1 MDRSYCK
8 NYNIDERLIDLF
20 ETSLK
25 TVPLY
30 RKLIEDFNKIINEL
44 ERNNNNLL
52 TKIEIAN
59 NTGLGYT
66 SVINQIK
73 FLSLYGFIYL
83 KPYGVYE
90 VIDRNI
96 ESATPFTIMADIG
109 ILKSYIDFKEENI
122 TRFISNLL
130 SVDEMDVLKAQGYL
144 TYITKQKRIIKKD
157 AK

>member
-8 NYNIDERLIDLF
+8 DYNIDERLIELF

-30 RKLIEDFNKIINEL
+30 RKLIEDFNKIINVL
-44 ERNNNNLL
+44 ERNNKNLL
-52 TKIEIAN
+52 TKVEIAN

-66 SVINQIK
+66 SVINKIK

-83 KPYGVYE
+83 KSNGVYE

-96 ESATPFTIMADIG
+96 EKATPFTIMADIG

-130 SVDEMDVLKAQGYL
+130 SVDEVDVLKAQGYL
-144 TYITKQKRIIKKD
+144 TYLTKQKRIIKKD